1 MTFYHGSGAH
11 VTVDD
16 SGGTPRDISAY
27 LTDVDFT
34 YSGQTHETQT
44 FGDSSVERSVGLK
57 DSRMRISGLFDAT
70 AAGYLAGRVDVA
82 GTFIYG
88 PMGSTGGDVK
98 YTGEQICSEYSE
110 TASVGDMVKA
120 SATFVQSGAVS
131 VTTF

>member
-1 MTFYHGSGAH
+1 MAFQHGSGAH
-11 VTVDD
+11 ITVDD

-27 LTDVDFT
+27 ETDIDWSYT
-34 YSGQTHETQT
+34 SQTHETQT

-57 DSRMRISGLFDAT
+57 DSRLRITGLFDAT
-70 AAGYLAGRVDVA
+70 AAGYLAGRNGVA
-82 GTFIYG
+82 GTFIFG

-98 YTGEQICSEYSE
+98 YTGESICSEYTE

-120 SATFVQSGAVS
+120 TATFVQSGAVS